1 MMTNSHFLYN
11 ALLVF
16 AGLTTLIF
24 LRWLLKRIEKKRHV
38 AIEDDDY
45 LHAVPTSSPVEE
57 PLQDV
62 QDTRT
67 KSVNFRFSIIR
78 HATTLLIILLIVF
91 AVSIPFL
98 DRIPAAMFSLLVAAT
113 GFVVGIAARP
123 FIENLIAGIV
133 ITFSRHL
140 RIGDTVDIDQVYGTI
155 EDITPIYTIVK
166 GWDWRRYVIP
176 NADML
181 SKEFISLTLGDNY
194 RWMHI
199 EFWVAPDTDL
209 AEIKDLAIGIAR
221 ECPHFA
227 PHEDPSF
234 WVMEMG
240 KEGIRCWLAAWADS
254 PGDAWMLASEM
265 RTGLAEQLRLLKIS
279 PHRYHVDMAGNPEGS
294 MQPPNVGS
302 SPAKAGVEAAEE

>member
-1 MMTNSHFLYN
+1 MTYNHILY
-11 ALLVF
+11 
-16 AGLTTLIF
+16 TTLLIIGG
-24 LRWLLKRIEKKRHV
+24 LLALYGVRWLLKKIEKKRHV

-45 LHAVPTSSPVEE
+45 LHAVPTSSPVDE

-67 KSVNFRFSIIR
+67 KSFNFRFSIIR
-78 HATTLLIILLIVF
+78 HATTMFIVLVIVF
-91 AVSIPFL
+91 AVSVPFL
-98 DRIPAAMFSLLVAAT
+98 DKIPATLFSLLVAAS
-113 GFVVGIAARP
+113 GFVVGMASRP

-140 RIGDTVDIDQVYGTI
+140 RIGDTVEVDGNYGTI
-155 EDITPIYTIVK
+155 EDITPIYTIIK

-176 NADML
+176 NSDML

-194 RWMHI
+194 RWCYI
-199 EFWVAPDTDL
+199 EFWVAPDTEL
-209 AEIKDLAIGIAR
+209 GKVKSVAIEVAR

-227 PHEDPSF
+227 RHEEPSF
-234 WVMEMG
+234 WVMGMG

-265 RTGLAEQLRLLKIS
+265 RTGLAEKLRVLKIS
-279 PHRYHVDMAGNPEGS
+279 PHRYQVDLSGVSEEVKQSINTA
-294 MQPPNVGS
+294 
-302 SPAKAGVEAAEE
+302 SPGGQ

>member
-1 MMTNSHFLYN
+1 MINNQYYYIT
-11 ALLVF
+11 LLVL
-16 AGLTTLIF
+16 AGFGLIIL
-24 LRWLLKRIEKKRHV
+24 LRWLLKRLEKKRHV
-38 AIEDDDY
+38 AIKQDDY
-45 LHAVPTSSPVEE
+45 LHAVPTSSPHEK
-57 PLQDV
+57 PLQDM
-62 QDTRT
+62 QKTRT
-67 KSVNFRFSIIR
+67 KSVHFRFSIIR
-78 HATTLLIILLIVF
+78 HAITLFIFLLVIFAVGISYLDKIPATLL
-91 AVSIPFL
+91 
-98 DRIPAAMFSLLVAAT
+98 SLFVASF
-113 GFVVGIAARP
+113 GVVLGIAARP

-140 RIGDTVDIDQVYGTI
+140 RIGDTVDIDNNYGTI

-194 RWMHI
+194 RWTYV

-209 AEIKDLAIGIAR
+209 TEVKVHAVRIAS
-221 ECPHFA
+221 ECQHFS
-227 PHEDPSF
+227 PLEDPSF
-234 WVMEMG
+234 WVMGME

-279 PHRYHVDMAGNPEGS
+279 PHRYHV
-294 MQPPNVGS
+294 GS
-302 SPAKAGVEAAEE
+302 SAGPGHPAPVRQNGEGTVESN